1 MNNIERKSI
10 EKSLDGRGPR
20 DHSKDDPRFSREVTN
35 EKNIN
40 WHMTNYPPGIR
51 AFHWNLAEVNKEA
64 SVLCFVQRLVFF
76 VASLTG
82 FWNFVQ
88 TIVIY
93 ASQPPP
99 NATATNPNPGQLYSP
114 ECILGGALLMII
126 IFIYGLFLHIF
137 VFYMVGKLETFYWK
151 VGFTIMTIFMLACL
165 TFGILG
171 SVANFEGFA
180 NILRARNSPWLSN
193 FWLISTLIEA
203 SSWCALAIV
212 ELVLII
218 LMRHYKN
225 GYATKVEREREL
237 IAQRRNQGI
246 VGSIND
252 IKEKVSTTSTGDVA
266 SKAKNKI
273 FGKTFT
279 KV

>member
-10 EKSLDGRGPR
+10 EKSLENRGPR
-20 DHSKDDPRFSREVTN
+20 DHSNDDPRFSREVTN
-35 EKNIN
+35 ERNIN

-82 FWNFVQ
+82 FWNFLQ
-88 TIVIY
+88 SIIIY

-99 NATATNPNPGQLYSP
+99 NVTSTNPHPGQLYLP
-114 ECILGGALLMII
+114 EYILGGALLMII
-126 IFIYGLFLHIF
+126 MFLYGLILHIF
-137 VFYMVGKLETFYWK
+137 VFYMVGKMEKFYWN

-180 NILRARNSPWLSN
+180 NVLRARSSTWLSN
-193 FWLISTLIEA
+193 FWLISTLAEA

-225 GYATKVEREREL
+225 GYAAKVEREREL
-237 IAQRRNQGI
+237 IAARRSSGV
-246 VGSIND
+246 VGTLTD
-252 IKEKVSTTSTGDVA
+252 LKDKVTSTSTGDVA

-273 FGKTFT
+273 FGKTFA